1 MFITFKQM
9 NRMDEDENMAFNTL
23 LFIVFFFIVL
33 FGYYMVPNKF
43 KWVFLLISSYVFYL
57 YASLK
62 FAFFILFTT
71 ITSYFVALSI
81 DRLHEK
87 EKMLSSDLDVK
98 TKKEIKTGLKMK
110 RKKLLIIL
118 LFVNFG
124 ILVFLKYFN
133 FTSDNLNAIF
143 SAMDIGIRS
152 PHLNLI
158 LPLGIS
164 FYTFQTM
171 SYVIDVYWGKVK
183 AEKNFGKVALFVSF
197 FPQIIEGPIGRFKDL
212 SPQLCK
218 KKSCDYND
226 LKFGIQLMLWGYFK
240 KMVIADRVAIIA
252 DYVFANYLNISGFGV
267 SVGIFMYAIQDY
279 TDFSGAIDIAR
290 GCAKAMGI
298 NMAENF
304 RRPYFSRTVPE
315 FWRRWHMSL
324 GAWMK
329 DYVFYPFSLTK
340 GMRNFSKFAKK
351 HFGKQIGKTLPIAI
365 GNFLVFFLVGVW
377 HGANWNYIIWGIFY
391 GLLIGIS
398 GMLKP
403 VYSYLNDKL
412 KINVESR
419 LFHLFQILRTFWIT
433 CMGCI
438 IFRAAGL
445 SNAWHIFIKSLQIL
459 DFPHNIKRELLS
471 FGLNKNNYIVLLIA
485 LLILFIIDIMQEKGS
500 VRVRIAHKKVYFRW
514 AIYVLAFLSII
525 LFGIYGPGYNQ
536 SQFVYMQF

>member
-1 MFITFKQM
+1 
-9 NRMDEDENMAFNTL
+9 MAFNTL
-23 LFIVFFFIVL
+23 LFVVFFFIVL
-33 FGYYMVPNKF
+33 IGYYIVPNKY
-43 KWVFLLISSYVFYL
+43 KWIFLLISSYIFYL
-57 YASLK
+57 YASFK

-71 ITSYFVALSI
+71 ITSYFVALFIGKLHDEEHQLPTDI
-81 DRLHEK
+81 DI
-87 EKMLSSDLDVK
+87 K
-98 TKKEIKTGLKMK
+98 TKKEIKKNLKKK
-110 RKKLLIIL
+110 RKSLLCLL
-118 LFVNFG
+118 LFANFG
-124 ILVFLKYFN
+124 ILLFLKYFN
-133 FTSDNLNAIF
+133 FASDNLNAVL
-143 SAMDIGIRS
+143 SAMNIGIRS
-152 PHLNLI
+152 PHFNLI

-183 AEKNFGKVALFVSF
+183 AEKSFGKVALFVSF

-212 SPQLCK
+212 APQLYK
-218 KKSCDYND
+218 EKSCDYND
-226 LKFGIQLMLWGYFK
+226 LKYGIQLMLWGYFK

-298 NMAENF
+298 DMAENF
-304 RRPYFSRTVPE
+304 RRPYFSKTVPE

-340 GMRNFSKFAKK
+340 GMRNFGKFSKK
-351 HFGKQIGKTLPIAI
+351 HFGKHIGKTLPIAI

-377 HGANWNYIIWGIFY
+377 HGANWNYIVWGIFY
-391 GLLIGIS
+391 GLLIAIS

-403 VYSYLNDKL
+403 VYSWLNHKL
-412 KINVESR
+412 KINVDSR
-419 LFHLFQILRTFWIT
+419 FFHLFQILRTFWIT

-445 SNAWHIFIKSLQIL
+445 SSAWKIFIKSFQIF
-459 DFPHNIKRELLS
+459 DIPVNVKRELLS
-471 FGLNKNNYIVLLIA
+471 FGLNKYNYILLLVSLI
-485 LLILFIIDIMQEKGS
+485 ILFVVDIMQEKGS
-500 VRVRIAHKKVYFRW
+500 VREKIAHKKVYIRW
-514 AIYVLAFLSII
+514 AIYILGFLSII